1 MNDLELARQKI
12 LDLDKQMAVKL
23 SYIENMRTDLAN
35 RQSIIENLQKELATE
50 TDNAFKEKTA
60 LRKEIRALEK
70 EINDKDFKGTLADD
84 KIKAMTHELE
94 SFKKTVNK

>member
-1 MNDLELARQKI
+1 M
-12 LDLDKQMAVKL
+12 

-35 RQSIIENLQKELATE
+35 QQKVIENLQKELATE
-50 TDNAFKEKTA
+50 TDNFVKEKTA
-60 LRKEIRALEK
+60 LKKQIRALEK

-94 SFKKTVNK
+94 S